1 MAIDAGT
8 GSVRAVI
15 FDTQGNQ
22 ISVAQKEWIH
32 LEVEGVPNSMTFDV
46 EKNWDLTVWCIQES
60 LKEAGLKGADILAV
74 SATSMREGI
83 VVYDKEGIAI
93 WGVANVDAR
102 ADKEVR
108 FLKEQ
113 YEGIEEAFYQE
124 SGQTFCTRVHYLVAM
139 A

>member
-1 MAIDAGT
+1 MKYLMAIDAGT

-15 FDTQGNQ
+15 FDT
-22 ISVAQKEWIH
+22 I
-32 LEVEGVPNSMTFDV
+32 
-46 EKNWDLTVWCIQES
+46 IQEA
-60 LKEAGLKGADILAV
+60 LKSANLKGSDIVAV

-83 VVYDKEGIAI
+83 ILYDKEGEAL

-113 YEGIEEAFYQE
+113 YEGNLKFTQ
-124 SGQTFCTRVHYLVAM
+124 R
-139 A
+139 